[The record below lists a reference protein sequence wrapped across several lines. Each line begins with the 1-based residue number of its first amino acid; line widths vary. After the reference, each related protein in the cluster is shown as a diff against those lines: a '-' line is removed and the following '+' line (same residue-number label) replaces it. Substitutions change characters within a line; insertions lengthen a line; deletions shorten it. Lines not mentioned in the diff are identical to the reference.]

1 MKIRRILFLINSLW
15 ELLRFLALYLAAVL
29 VARQAA
35 AGNQPLLR
43 WLLVLASPGL
53 LLPVGFL
60 FLYLNPFRHLALL
73 GPLCLAKGLALVAS
87 VLLLLAAPFELLG
100 GGPGLA
106 PLEQTPLLVLAGT
119 VAVDLVLLLAVLP
132 ARRRLR

>member
-1 MKIRRILFLINSLW
+1 MKIRRIIFLINSLW
-15 ELLRFLALYLAAVL
+15 ELVRFLALYLAAVL

-35 AGNQPLLR
+35 AGNYPLLR

-60 FLYLNPFRHLALL
+60 FLYLDPLRHLALL

-87 VLLLLAAPFELLG
+87 VLLLLAAPFELFG
-100 GGPGLA
+100 AGPGLVPA
-106 PLEQTPLLVLAGT
+106 EGIPLLILAGA
-119 VAVDLVLLLAVLP
+119 VFVDLAFLLVVLP
-132 ARRRLR
+132 TRRRLH